1 MAPIKNIS
9 DKDNPKESY
18 LPQAKK
24 LVEAFG
30 RQQLFFWIQSFT
42 DTVTAS
48 TTFIPKLIFITKFA
62 YKEG

>member
-18 LPQAKK
+18 VPQTKK

-30 RQQLFFWIQSFT
+30 HQQLFFWIQSFT

-48 TTFIPKLIFITKFA
+48 DYIYP
-62 YKEG
+62 